1 MLDMLFLLVLAV
13 FLTRS
18 CVVHS
23 SPTLS
28 ELGSD
33 ITILIH
39 NDLQGM
45 ISLLIFETLVLLN
58 TQLSKFVV
66 GIKSPLKDSA
76 MLLLSAISL
85 RDGASACKALG
96 EQLWS
101 ADQGQSSIQANL
113 DYVTYQGQYD
123 ADQAYLIASDAA
135 GPRTISGKGTVKKLP
150 NNSKLP
156 VLCTQT
162 APFSNA
168 TLKDNSE
175 KWQVSVTSDT
185 TLVTG

>member
-1 MLDMLFLLVLAV
+1 MHMLDMLFLLVLAV

-58 TQLSKFVV
+58 TQLSKIRRRHQKPPQ
-66 GIKSPLKDSA
+66 G
-76 MLLLSAISL
+76 
-85 RDGASACKALG
+85 LG
-96 EQLWS
+96 
-101 ADQGQSSIQANL
+101 
-113 DYVTYQGQYD
+113 
-123 ADQAYLIASDAA
+123 
-135 GPRTISGKGTVKKLP
+135 
-150 NNSKLP
+150 
-156 VLCTQT
+156 
-162 APFSNA
+162 NA
-168 TLKDNSE
+168 TSLSDL
-175 KWQVSVTSDT
+175 TSGWGIGMQSAWGAIM
-185 TLVTG
+185 VC